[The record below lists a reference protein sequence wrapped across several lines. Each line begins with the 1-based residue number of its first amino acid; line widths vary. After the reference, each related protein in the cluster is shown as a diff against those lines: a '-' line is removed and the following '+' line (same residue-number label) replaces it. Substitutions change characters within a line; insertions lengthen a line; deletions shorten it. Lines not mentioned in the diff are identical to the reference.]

1 MSSTVHS
8 LFDPTVLVLR
18 QPRFAARFDGAQ
30 TGDEWTSRAIGLE
43 DDGPADALFFL
54 RFRALRPAGGG
65 TASRSTWSPSP
76 PRRPPRCSAPAA
88 TCGSSGWT
96 ANGATFR
103 VSRVLDDADA
113 LQRGG
118 RPVRLFEGPL
128 GDLRAASKLFVCVRL
143 DGHVL
148 RVFGGA
154 AEGAT
159 LRWSLADFRRR
170 HAAASSRDAWT
181 SGALD
186 GGFSLE
192 CRPQFTAYDDV
203 EDECLELTLWST
215 ASAAAAHVQT
225 EVWLEN
231 EAGERTNVR
240 AATCFDAR
248 LAAAG
253 LTLYFEEPE
262 FLPLVSVGE
271 PLVVCVAV
279 RRVQRL
285 AAEAIGAQF
294 DRRAA
299 RTFGD
304 DRWADFEIRLPR
316 ERASF
321 KASWSEGLGSLLG
334 VPKFLCALQSA
345 LFRRHCARG
354 GELPFGG
361 LRAAD
366 VRELLRAVH
375 SEDDV
380 VRAIVAGRPV
390 GELPELHERPL
401 NARLAAAFDS
411 ADLSD
416 LEVRAE
422 GRSFK
427 VAVFVLRVHSRRF
440 DALLRP
446 PAARVLTIDG
456 HAAADVERLLRFLY
470 GRPLGALDDPL
481 ALLRLAA
488 DYEVPE
494 LVYACTDRIVGQ
506 LTVESALDALRLAV
520 ASPALSDLQRRALRF
535 AQRNAADVRRA
546 SNFAEF
552 EADCPQL
559 AAVIGASSFE

>member
-1 MSSTVHS
+1 MSSPVHS
-8 LFDPTVLVLR
+8 LFDPTILVIR
-18 QPRFAARFDGAQ
+18 QPRFAERFDGAQ

-43 DDGPADALFFL
+43 DGGPAAALFFL
-54 RFRALRPAGGG
+54 RFRALRPAGGADG
-65 TASRSTWSPSP
+65 LAVHLVALAAAP
-76 PRRPPRCSAPAA
+76 PAA
-88 TCGSSGWT
+88 LL
-96 ANGATFR
+96 GARCDLWLER
-103 VSRVLDDADA
+103 VDGERSDVQSCVLDDADA
-113 LQRGG
+113 LQHGK

-128 GDLRAASKLFVCVRL
+128 GDLRAASKLF
-143 DGHVL
+143 
-148 RVFGGA
+148 A
-154 AEGAT
+154 ARRSAG
-159 LRWSLADFRRR
+159 RR
-170 HAAASSRDAWT
+170 HATASSRDAWT

-192 CRPQFTAYDDV
+192 CRPQFAAYDDV

-215 ASAAAAHVQT
+215 GPDDAVHVQT

-240 AATCFDAR
+240 AGTCFDAR
-248 LAAAG
+248 LATAG
-253 LTLYFEEPE
+253 VTLYFEEPE

-271 PLVVCVAV
+271 PLVVCAAV
-279 RRVQRL
+279 RRVRRPT
-285 AAEAIGAQF
+285 AEAIGAQF

-304 DRWADFEIRLPR
+304 DRWADFEVRLPR

-321 KASWSEGLGSLLG
+321 KASAGDSGG

-366 VRELLRAVH
+366 VHELLRAVH

-380 VRAIVAGRPV
+380 VRAIVARRPV
-390 GELPELHERPL
+390 GELPELRERPLVAQRPL

-422 GRSFK
+422 GRVFK
-427 VAVFVLRVHSRRF
+427 VAAFVLRVHSRRF

-446 PAARVLTIDG
+446 PAGRVLTIDG

-506 LTVESALDALRLAV
+506 LTAASALAALRLAA
-520 ASPALSDLQRRALRF
+520 ASPALRDLKRRALRF
-535 AQRNAADVRRA
+535 AQRNAEDVHEA
-546 SNFAEF
+546 AGFARF
-552 EADCPQL
+552 ETDCPQL
-559 AAVIGASSFE
+559 AAAIVAGIGGSSDGSE

>member
-1 MSSTVHS
+1 MSSPVHS

-18 QPRFAARFDGAQ
+18 QPRFVERFDGAQ

-43 DDGPADALFFL
+43 DDGPAAALFFL
-54 RFRALRPAGGG
+54 RFRALRPAGGADG
-65 TASRSTWSPSP
+65 LAVHLVALAAAP
-76 PRRPPRCSAPAA
+76 PAA
-88 TCGSSGWT
+88 LL
-96 ANGATFR
+96 GARCDRWLER
-103 VSRVLDDADA
+103 VDGERSDVQSRVLDDADA
-113 LQRGG
+113 LQRDG

-128 GDLRAASKLFVCVRL
+128 GDLRAASKLFACVRL
-143 DGHVL
+143 GGHVL
-148 RVFGGA
+148 RVA
-154 AEGAT
+154 
-159 LRWSLADFRRR
+159 RRSAGR
-170 HAAASSRDAWT
+170 SPTSAAATPPPRRGGVWT

-192 CRPQFTAYDDV
+192 CRPQFAAYDDV

-215 ASAAAAHVQT
+215 APDDAAHVQT

-231 EAGERTNVR
+231 AAGERTNVR
-240 AATCFDAR
+240 AATCFDVR
-248 LAAAG
+248 LAAAA

-262 FLPLVSVGE
+262 FRPLAAPAE
-271 PLVVCVAV
+271 PLVVCAAV
-279 RRVQRL
+279 RRVRRP

-304 DRWADFEIRLPR
+304 ERWADLEIRLPR
-316 ERASF
+316 QGASF
-321 KASWSEGLGSLLG
+321 Q
-334 VPKFLCALQSA
+334 VPKFLCALQLA

-361 LRAAD
+361 LKAAD

-380 VRAIVAGRPV
+380 VRAIVAGRPI
-390 GELPELHERPL
+390 GELPELHGRPL
-401 NARLAAAFDS
+401 NARLAAAFGS

-416 LEVRAE
+416 LKVRAE
-422 GRSFK
+422 GRVFK
-427 VAVFVLRVHSRRF
+427 VAAFVLRVHSRRF

-481 ALLRLAA
+481 ALLRLA
-488 DYEVPE
+488 
-494 LVYACTDRIVGQ
+494 YACTDRIVGQ
-506 LTVESALDALRLAV
+506 LTAESALAALRLAA
-520 ASPALSDLQRRALRF
+520 ASPALRDLKRRALRF
-535 AQRNAADVRRA
+535 AQRNAEDVHEA
-546 SNFAEF
+546 AGFARF

-559 AAVIGASSFE
+559 AAAIVAGIGAEIGVSADADAGE

>member
-1 MSSTVHS
+1 MSSPVHS

-18 QPRFAARFDGAQ
+18 QPRFVERFDGAQ

-43 DDGPADALFFL
+43 DDGPAAALFFL
-54 RFRALRPAGGG
+54 RFRALRPAGGADG
-65 TASRSTWSPSP
+65 LAVHLVALAAAP
-76 PRRPPRCSAPAA
+76 PAA
-88 TCGSSGWT
+88 LL
-96 ANGATFR
+96 GARCDRWLER
-103 VSRVLDDADA
+103 VDGERSDVQSRVLDDADA
-113 LQRGG
+113 LQRDG

-128 GDLRAASKLFVCVRL
+128 GDLRAASKLFACVRL
-143 DGHVL
+143 GGHVL

-159 LRWSLADFRRR
+159 LRWPLADFRRR
-170 HAAASSRDAWT
+170 HAAASSRGVWT

-192 CRPQFTAYDDV
+192 CRPQFAAYDDV

-215 ASAAAAHVQT
+215 APDDAALVQT
-225 EVWLEN
+225 EMWLEN

-262 FLPLVSVGE
+262 FRPLAAPAE
-271 PLVVCVAV
+271 PLVVCAAV
-279 RRVQRL
+279 RRVRRP

-304 DRWADFEIRLPR
+304 ERWADLEIRLPR
-316 ERASF
+316 QGASF
-321 KASWSEGLGSLLG
+321 Q
-334 VPKFLCALQSA
+334 VPKFLCALQLA

-361 LRAAD
+361 LKAAD

-380 VRAIVAGRPV
+380 VRAIVAGRPI
-390 GELPELHERPL
+390 GELPELHGRPL
-401 NARLAAAFDS
+401 NARLAAAFGS

-416 LEVRAE
+416 LKVRAE
-422 GRSFK
+422 GRVFK
-427 VAVFVLRVHSRRF
+427 VAAFVLRVHSRRF

-446 PAARVLTIDG
+446 PAPASSRSTATRRRTSSGCSASSTAARWARWTTRSRSS
-456 HAAADVERLLRFLY
+456 ASPSRATFRL
-470 GRPLGALDDPL
+470 P
-481 ALLRLAA
+481 
-488 DYEVPE
+488 
-494 LVYACTDRIVGQ
+494 YACTDRIVGQ
-506 LTVESALDALRLAV
+506 LTAESALAALRLAA
-520 ASPALSDLQRRALRF
+520 ASPALGDLKRRALRF
-535 AQRNAADVRRA
+535 AQRNAEDVQEAAD
-546 SNFAEF
+546 FARF

-559 AAVIGASSFE
+559 AAAIVAGIGAEIGVSADADAGE

>member
-1 MSSTVHS
+1 MSSPVHS

-18 QPRFAARFDGAQ
+18 QPQFAERFDGAQ
-30 TGDEWTSRAIGLE
+30 TGNEWTSRAIGFE
-43 DDGPADALFFL
+43 NGGPAAALFFL
-54 RFRALRPAGGG
+54 RFRALRPAGGADG
-65 TASRSTWSPSP
+65 LAVHLVALAAAP
-76 PRRPPRCSAPAA
+76 PAA
-88 TCGSSGWT
+88 LL
-96 ANGATFR
+96 GARCDLWLER
-103 VSRVLDDADA
+103 VDGERSDVQSRVLDDADA
-113 LQRGG
+113 LQHGG

-128 GDLRAASKLFVCVRL
+128 GDLRAASKLFACVRL
-143 DGHVL
+143 GGHVL
-148 RVFGGA
+148 RVARRFAG
-154 AEGAT
+154 
-159 LRWSLADFRRR
+159 RR
-170 HAAASSRDAWT
+170 HATASSRDAWT

-192 CRPQFTAYDDV
+192 CRPQFAAYDDV
-203 EDECLELTLWST
+203 ENECLELTLWST
-215 ASAAAAHVQT
+215 GPDDAAHVQT

-248 LAAAG
+248 LAAAA

-271 PLVVCVAV
+271 PLVVCAAV
-279 RRVQRL
+279 RRVRRPT
-285 AAEAIGAQF
+285 AEAIGAQF

-304 DRWADFEIRLPR
+304 DRWADFE
-316 ERASF
+316 
-321 KASWSEGLGSLLG
+321 

-345 LFRRHCARG
+345 LFRRYCARG

-361 LRAAD
+361 LKAAD
-366 VRELLRAVH
+366 VGELLRAVH

-380 VRAIVAGRPV
+380 VRALVAGRPA
-390 GELPELHERPL
+390 GELPELHEGPFVAMRPL
-401 NARLAAAFDS
+401 NARLAAAFGS
-411 ADLSD
+411 ADFSD

-422 GRSFK
+422 GRVFK
-427 VAVFVLRVHSRRF
+427 VAAFVLRVHSRRF

-456 HAAADVERLLRFLY
+456 HAAADVERLIRFLY
-470 GRPLGALDDPL
+470 GRPLGALNDPL
-481 ALLRLAA
+481 ALLCLAV

-506 LTVESALDALRLAV
+506 LTAAAAFDALRLAA
-520 ASPALSDLQRRALRF
+520 ASPALGDLKRRALRF
-535 AQRNAADVRRA
+535 AERNVEDVSEAAG
-546 SNFAEF
+546 FARF

-559 AAVIGASSFE
+559 AAAIVAGIDAEICGSADAGE